1 MGRTRWPG
9 GAHPG
14 HRAHAGLA
22 LNGTIPPTLARRSP
36 RPRRGPVAVAPQLA
50 AADRGVFFDRLRDTT
65 EAAARQGEDGVLHRQ
80 ALYLASYD
88 RGPDAAAWT
97 AHTLHRRRDVPA
109 RRGWSPR
116 WAEARSTATA
126 LALLGGPQPLLDFID
141 RALADDTH
149 KGTASFISEM
159 GVLKRV
165 ARTGWWFTGNKQPG
179 SVAEHSFRVG
189 VIGSVLAMMEG
200 VDPPGSP

>member
-1 MGRTRWPG
+1 M
-9 GAHPG
+9 
-14 HRAHAGLA
+14 
-22 LNGTIPPTLARRSP
+22 
-36 RPRRGPVAVAPQLA
+36 
-50 AADRGVFFDRLRDTT
+50 
-65 EAAARQGEDGVLHRQ
+65 LHRQ

-97 AHTLHRRRDVPA
+97 AHTLHRRRDMPA

-126 LALLGGPQPLLDFID
+126 LALLGDPQPLLDFID

-200 VDPPGSP
+200 VDPAWVALLCLFHDSQETRVGDIPHIGRKYIKAALTRR